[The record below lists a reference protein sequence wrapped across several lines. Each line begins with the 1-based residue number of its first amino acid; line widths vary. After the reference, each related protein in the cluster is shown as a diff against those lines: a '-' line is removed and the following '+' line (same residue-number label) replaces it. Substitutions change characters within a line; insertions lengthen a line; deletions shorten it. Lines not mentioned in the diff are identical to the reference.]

1 MSCKSNSFT
10 LKARRVTALV
20 PQTSA
25 PSRCE
30 PVDPLVRLRSRAA
43 RVTRGQSV
51 GRLVALAVN
60 NSDPFLAKS
69 KDGRC
74 NPDPIDPCRLEWLA
88 GGVAATPSTPTG
100 TSRSARAERQ
110 IPRAKSH
117 GETLEISLSAR
128 PDTDD
133 GAGRSRSRRAR
144 ANPAAI
150 LVDGALGA
158 SSPSGRPLPHSRG
171 GASGV
176 LAGQR
181 EAHGAP
187 SARRADPRCTR
198 PELSKPRPVAILA
211 AAAATGRARL
221 AGFLRPL
228 HRDALRVALSA
239 FLTRPLP
246 HHGSELASNA

>member
-1 MSCKSNSFT
+1 
-10 LKARRVTALV
+10 
-20 PQTSA
+20 
-25 PSRCE
+25 
-30 PVDPLVRLRSRAA
+30 VRLRSRAA
-43 RVTRGQSV
+43 RVTRGQSL

-69 KDGRC
+69 KDSRC
-74 NPDPIDPCRLEWLA
+74 NPHSIDPCRLKWLA
-88 GGVAATPSTPTG
+88 GGVAATSSTPTR

-117 GETLEISLSAR
+117 GENLEISVSAR

-150 LVDGALGA
+150 PVDGALGP
-158 SSPSGRPLPHSRG
+158 SSPSGRPLPHPRG

-181 EAHGAP
+181 EAHRAP
-187 SARRADPRCTR
+187 SALRTDPRCTR
-198 PELSKPRPVAILA
+198 PEVSNPRPVAILA
-211 AAAATGRARL
+211 AAAASGRARL

-246 HHGSELASNA
+246 HHGSELASNG